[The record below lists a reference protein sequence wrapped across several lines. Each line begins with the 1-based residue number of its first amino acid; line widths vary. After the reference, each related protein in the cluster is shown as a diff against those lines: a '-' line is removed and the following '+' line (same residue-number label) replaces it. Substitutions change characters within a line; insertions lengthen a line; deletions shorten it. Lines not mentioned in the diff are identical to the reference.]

1 MGTGGDGGRLGGG
14 DGGRLGGGGDR
25 EGLEGHP
32 GHCTVAPAA
41 INWVATAAPHAE
53 SHGVTAWVVPAPLTV
68 LNTNTDVLYLIHSSP
83 AAGMQAPRAL
93 ALEVSRL

>member
-1 MGTGGDGGRLGGG
+1 M
-14 DGGRLGGGGDR
+14 
-25 EGLEGHP
+25 
-32 GHCTVAPAA
+32 APAA

-68 LNTNTDVLYLIHSSP
+68 LNTNTDVLYVIHLSP

-93 ALEVSRL
+93 SVEVSRLLRLATVALMSEVEGSCRGGQGQMRVYLDA